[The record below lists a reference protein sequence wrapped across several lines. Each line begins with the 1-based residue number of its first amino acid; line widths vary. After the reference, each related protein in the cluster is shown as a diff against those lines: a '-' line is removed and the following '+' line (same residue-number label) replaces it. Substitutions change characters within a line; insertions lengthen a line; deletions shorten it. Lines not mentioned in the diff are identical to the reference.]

1 MMNYVKMRR
10 RNWMKSKESS
20 VARLNIKI
28 NKTLIPKV
36 SISEWEGKSLRF
48 QKSSLLRRSMELKRK
63 YKKKKSCE

>member
-48 QKSSLLRRSMELKRK
+48 QTSSLLRRSLELKRK